1 MSNSTYKTAC
11 QPYCSIGNYHMYT
24 NEEIGSQRIR
34 SNTTSSLPMFK
45 LSRTWCHACLT
56 ILHIIQTS
64 KNHNPGFERRIP
76 PIFSLL
82 PSELR
87 AICYQIAATSPN
99 SPNSPLFLMCL
110 SWPYRCS
117 NSQRTGCHALLWFS
131 TSIKPVR
138 IITPKF
144 WLEIEITRI
153 FPRYSPL
160 NLEQFGVLN
169 DTHALQKVPHNS
181 PRLPTTKSIP
191 RLTHLQMLP
200 ATYSYTHH
208 KKTLRIPS
216 STNEP
221 ITSLSLVAP
230 RMPILI
236 FSLSRWLLRSLTPE
250 NHQMAD
256 VTLQILWN

>member
-1 MSNSTYKTAC
+1 MMLKTKRNSDMSNSTYKTAC
-11 QPYCSIGNYHMYT
+11 HPNCSIGNYHMYT
-24 NEEIGSQRIR
+24 NDEIGSQRIR
-34 SNTTSSLPMFK
+34 INTTSSLPMFK

-64 KNHNPGFERRIP
+64 KNHNPGFERKIP

-82 PSELR
+82 PSEMR

-99 SPNSPLFLMCL
+99 SPFFLMCL
-110 SWPYRCS
+110 NCPYQCS

-138 IITPKF
+138 IIIPKF
-144 WLEIEITRI
+144 WSENESTPI

-169 DTHALQKVPHNS
+169 DTHALQKVPHNL
-181 PRLPTTKSIP
+181 PRLPTTNSIP
-191 RLTHLQMLP
+191 RLTHLKMLP

-208 KKTLRIPS
+208 KKHFEFL
-216 STNEP
+216 
-221 ITSLSLVAP
+221 LQL
-230 RMPILI
+230 M
-236 FSLSRWLLRSLTPE
+236 SRSHPARLLRPECRYWSSLCTDDCCGAL
-250 NHQMAD
+250 HLTTIRWQM
-256 VTLQILWN
+256 